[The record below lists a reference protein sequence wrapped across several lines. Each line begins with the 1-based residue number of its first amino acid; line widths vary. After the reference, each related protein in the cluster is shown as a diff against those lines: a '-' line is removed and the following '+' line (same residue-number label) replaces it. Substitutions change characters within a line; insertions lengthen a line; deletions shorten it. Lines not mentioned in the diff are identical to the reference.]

1 MGQEIV
7 YCFKCQTR
15 IMGSDFERG
24 QAFRIGAQVACPQ
37 CVRSLLAHLP
47 DPDAEL
53 ERLKQQS
60 VRKPSGSTTKI
71 PLVRPPSSE
80 SSARMRAVPRLSEP
94 PPRRPSSKAP
104 LLIGA
109 GAGGLVLLGVLVAAL
124 SSGSKPPP
132 RAPDEN
138 VSVTGTSE
146 TKPPLKPAPAPSFA
160 APVTSFARELD
171 EIDAQILPLMQKDQL
186 RDVAQVLEAA
196 RRRRESSEW
205 MRGIDA
211 RMQKLDSRARLL
223 ARPLIEQAAAAARR
237 RDSAEVESL
246 RARVDAL
253 GVATVAEDFGKAVAA
268 AGPTPAPVPPTVA
281 PPKPAPPK
289 PAPPKA
295 TPLESYRGQ
304 WAKTLGP
311 AMARAYADSVQE
323 LQKAAAGVKDEA
335 AKKEAEQDLAD
346 LKLAADVLAE
356 VPKLLSRWP
365 RGMKLRL
372 EFIGETGATESLE
385 GTIVESGPKGVT
397 VQAEEGILDVP
408 PGEIGAGSVAALLGL
423 RGERRPTDA
432 RAASVL
438 AALDGLASTGL
449 PEKYAAL
456 KRAPD
461 PKEAEARKL
470 FWGAE
475 EDYAVMKRRG
485 AAGGAYAELLEKHGA
500 TAFVARNKAFL
511 EDRLAATRDYL
522 FFAEDLSGTGTFA
535 PSSSSKVESY
545 WLSTAESPA
554 GKFAPNGVEV
564 EFLVQPGAT
573 YKAWVYAGGCC
584 QEVFTFFLQ
593 GTGLSGPSAKNP
605 RETVTAEPGGE
616 EAIAVR
622 PTTSGLKKKHA
633 DHTGPKEPDRWVWV
647 ELGTL
652 KFAEP
657 GVKKLR
663 LVTDQKG
670 FSAAYLAVSASR
682 QGQPRDAEVKDL
694 LRGRPP
700 PETGPTGTIL
710 REVWKGIP
718 GNSVSDLTKNAKYK
732 EGKPDLS
739 GPITALD
746 SWSMGGDYG
755 CRIRGYVHPPAT
767 GDYVFWI
774 ASDDDSE
781 LWLSADDTP
790 AKKQKICGLGRA
802 VGHRIWDADPSQ
814 KSAPVPLA
822 AGKRYYLEVLQKQGT
837 GAEHVAVGWQL
848 PGGVQERPLPPT
860 RLSAY
865 GAFPS
870 RKVPR
875 PLFRPAPPPEGPL
888 VKSDFVGGQGGTPFE
903 EGPTPR
909 AYLRGV
915 KYSVSVSG
923 ALQGLQPLFFGAS
936 GESAGAK
943 AGTGAID
950 KELAA
955 RPGYAVGGMIARGT
969 DRLNAF
975 KLVFM
980 RISGS
985 RLIPTDRYESGWVGS
1000 RGGGD
1005 EVKLGGDGTPV
1016 LGLFGR
1022 AGGEI
1027 DGAGLLLLGR

>member
-1 MGQEIV
+1 MGHEIV
-7 YCFKCQTR
+7 YCFKCQNR
-15 IMGSDFERG
+15 LLGSDFERG
-24 QAFRIGAQVACPQ
+24 QAFRIGTQVACPQ
-37 CVRSLLAHLP
+37 CARSLLTHLP

-53 ERLKQQS
+53 ERLKQQA
-60 VRKPSGSTTKI
+60 VRKSSGSTAKI
-71 PLVRPPSSE
+71 PLVRPSSSDSTARLRPLPRAAE
-80 SSARMRAVPRLSEP
+80 RSAPPAKSS
-94 PPRRPSSKAP
+94 AP
-104 LLIGA
+104 LLMGA
-109 GAGGLVLLGVLVAAL
+109 GVATLVVLGVLVAVL

-132 RAPDEN
+132 RVADDN
-138 VSVTGTSE
+138 VSVTGTSAP
-146 TKPPLKPAPAPSFA
+146 KPPAQPSPAPSFS

-186 RDVAQVLEAA
+186 RDVAQILEAA
-196 RRRRESSEW
+196 RRRRESPEW

-211 RMQKLDSRARLL
+211 RMQKLDSRARVL
-223 ARPLIEQAAAAARR
+223 AQPLIEQAAAAARR
-237 RDSAEVESL
+237 GDAAQVESL
-246 RARVDAL
+246 RARVNAL
-253 GVATVAEDFGKAVAA
+253 GVASAAEDFGKALAA
-268 AGPTPAPVPPTVA
+268 ASPAPAPPPVV

-311 AMARAYADSVQE
+311 AMARHYADSLQL
-323 LQKAAAGVKDEA
+323 LQKAAEGLKDGA

-356 VPKLLSRWP
+356 APKLLARWP

-397 VQAEEGILDVP
+397 IQAEEGILDVP
-408 PGEIGAGSVAALLGL
+408 SGEIGAGSVAALLGL

-438 AALDGLASTGL
+438 AALDGLVSTGL
-449 PEKYAAL
+449 PEKYASL

-461 PKEAEARKL
+461 PKETEARKL

-511 EDRLAATRDYL
+511 EDRLAGTQDYL

-545 WLSTAESPA
+545 WLSTADSPA
-554 GKFAPNGVEV
+554 GKVAGNGVEV

-593 GTGLSGPSAKNP
+593 GSGLSGPSAKNP
-605 RETVTAEPGGE
+605 RETVTAEPGGD
-616 EAIAVR
+616 EAIAIK
-622 PTTSGLKKKHA
+622 PQMSGLKKKHA
-633 DHTGPKEPDRWVWV
+633 DHTGPKEPDRWIWV

-670 FSAAYLAVSASR
+670 YSAAYLAVSASR

-694 LRGRPP
+694 LKNRPP
-700 PETGPTGTIL
+700 PDFGPTGTIL
-710 REVWKGIP
+710 REIWKGLS
-718 GNSVSDLTKNAKYK
+718 GDSVGDLTKSQKFK

-739 GPITALD
+739 GPITHID
-746 SWSMGGDYG
+746 SWSMGNEYG

-774 ASDDDSE
+774 ASDNDSE

-790 AKKQKICGLGRA
+790 AKKQKICGLGRT

-814 KSAPVPLA
+814 KSAAVPLV
-822 AGKRYYLEVLQKQGT
+822 AGKRYYIEVLQKQG
-837 GAEHVAVGWQL
+837 GGGEHVAVGWKL
-848 PGGVQERPLPPT
+848 PGGVQERPLPPS
-860 RLSAY
+860 RLSPY
-865 GAFPS
+865 GGIPT

-888 VKSDFVGGQGGTPFE
+888 VKTDFVGGQGGTPFE
-903 EGPTPR
+903 DGPSPR
-909 AYLRGV
+909 MYLRGL
-915 KYSVSVSG
+915 KYSVAGSG
-923 ALQGLQPLFFGAS
+923 AITGLQPLYFGPS
-936 GESAGAK
+936 GETAGAK
-943 AGTGAID
+943 VGDGKAE
-950 KELAA
+950 KEIVA

-975 KLVFM
+975 KLIFM

-985 RLIPTDRYESGWVGS
+985 RLIPTDRYESGWAGS
-1000 RGGGD
+1000 RAGGD
-1005 EVKLGGDGTPV
+1005 EVTLGGDGTPV

-1022 AGGEI
+1022 AGGEV
-1027 DGAGLLLLGR
+1027 DGAGLLLLGK

>member
-15 IMGSDFERG
+15 LMGSDFERG

-71 PLVRPPSSE
+71 PLVRPPSNE
-80 SSARMRAVPRLSEP
+80 SSAKMRAVPRVPEP
-94 PPRRPSSKAP
+94 PPPRPSSKAP

-109 GAGGLVLLGVLVAAL
+109 GGLVLLGVVVAAL

-132 RAPDEN
+132 RGQGEN
-138 VSVTGTSE
+138 VSVTGSSE
-146 TKPPLKPAPAPSFA
+146 AKPPPPPSPAPSFS

-211 RMQKLDSRARLL
+211 RMQKLDSRARVL
-223 ARPLIEQAAAAARR
+223 AQPLIEQAAAAARR

-253 GVATVAEDFGKAVAA
+253 GVATVVEDFGKAVAA
-268 AGPTPAPVPPTVA
+268 AGPTTAPAPPTVA

-311 AMARAYADSVQE
+311 AMARHYADSLQL
-323 LQKAAAGVKDEA
+323 LQKAAAGLKDEA

-356 VPKLLSRWP
+356 APKLLTRWP
-365 RGMKLRL
+365 KGMKLRL

-397 VQAEEGILDVP
+397 IQAEEGILDVP
-408 PGEIGAGSVAALLGL
+408 SGEIGAGSVAALLGL

-438 AALDGLASTGL
+438 AALDGQPSTGL
-449 PEKYAAL
+449 PGKYSTL
-456 KRAPD
+456 KRSPD

-485 AAGGAYAELLEKHGA
+485 AAGGAYAELLEKHAA
-500 TAFVARNKAFL
+500 TAFVARNKAFV
-511 EDRLAATRDYL
+511 EDRLAGTRDYL
-522 FFAEDLSGTGTFA
+522 FFAEDLLGTGTFV

-545 WLSTAESPA
+545 WTSTADSPA
-554 GKFAPNGVEV
+554 GKVAGNGVEV

-584 QEVFTFFLQ
+584 QEVFAFSLQ

-622 PTTSGLKKKHA
+622 PTASGLKKKHA

-647 ELGTL
+647 DLGTL

-682 QGQPRDAEVKDL
+682 QGQPRDAEVRDL
-694 LRGRPP
+694 LRSRPP
-700 PETGPTGTIL
+700 PDLGPTGTIL
-710 REVWKGIP
+710 REVWKGIS

-732 EGKPDLS
+732 DGKPDLS
-739 GPITALD
+739 GPLTALD
-746 SWSMGGDYG
+746 SSSLGGDYG
-755 CRIRGYVHPPAT
+755 CRIRGWVHPPAT

-802 VGHRIWDADPSQ
+802 VGHRIWEADPSQ

-822 AGKRYYLEVLQKQGT
+822 AGKRYYLEVLQKQGS

-848 PGGVQERPLPPT
+848 PGGVQERPLPPS
-860 RLSAY
+860 RLSPY
-865 GAFPS
+865 GAIPS

-875 PLFRPAPPPEGPL
+875 PLFRPAPPEGPL
-888 VKSDFVGGQGGTPFE
+888 VKTAFVGGQGGTPFE
-903 EGPTPR
+903 DGPNPR
-909 AYLRGV
+909 MYLRGL
-915 KYSVSVSG
+915 KYSVAGSG
-923 ALQGLQPLFFGAS
+923 AITALQPLFFGPS
-936 GESAGAK
+936 GETTGAK
-943 AGTGAID
+943 AGDGKAD
-950 KELAA
+950 KEIVA
-955 RPGYAVGGMIARGT
+955 RPGYAVAGMIARGT

-985 RLIPTDRYESGWVGS
+985 RLVPTDRYESGWLGS
-1000 RGGGD
+1000 RAGGD
-1005 EVKLGGDGTPV
+1005 EVTLGGDGTPV

-1027 DGAGLLLLGR
+1027 DGAGLLLLGK